1 MMIAVDNK
9 LPQPPNEAWQD
20 ISSVPYAQQIAF
32 TDADKQY
39 AWIGYVADEN
49 ATAPVLKAGGSVSSD
64 QQPAFWSNLA
74 DQA

>member
-9 LPQPPNEAWQD
+9 LPQPPNSNWHD
-20 ISSVPYAQQIAF
+20 IATVPYAQQVAF
-32 TDADKQY
+32 TDASKTY
-39 AWIGYVADEN
+39 AWIGYVADD
-49 ATAPVLKAGGSVSSD
+49 TAPLPVLTAGGAVSSD